1 MNVKL
6 VVKPGRYSFILFA
19 LITAAITAAI
29 ILLNTYS
36 TLQGRL
42 VLSEAVKNS
51 GELSDGLFDIQEHYI
66 KSTEVMTRFAPE
78 SGNPLND
85 TVYLEQLTSLINAV
99 STDFS
104 KQRELVLGYYYCI
117 NADFS
122 SENFEVFHNV
132 STDSVSHI
140 SMILG
145 YLTDKERT
153 EIEAEI
159 STTGKPKW
167 LTLNQPMYNKY
178 YLSCIA
184 PLFANGEYIGFAGIV
199 IDSGAMKERYTNL
212 RSDENRYCFLLTS
225 NSEIFAHDKY
235 AGGERLDYTDF
246 KYLSP
251 LTEQLGKDDSGYA
264 VINKPDGTGV
274 WIYAFNKM
282 QSGHVYVE
290 AQKRSN
296 RVTGINLLLLQIA
309 LISIIA
315 TSLVSKWRGAPVS
328 VFDIISDHV
337 IRVSEGIHPLT
348 KSSYRAMLAL
358 NVGCLGGAGF
368 RLMYLF
374 FTDGKMWQIALYI
387 AMIVCLS
394 LALLLYRRDKPG
406 NIMLGILSVSALT
419 VPIFMQII
427 ESSPDDALN
436 TSSLIWITIA
446 ILGALFLVD
455 RYKARNIFYTFIVI
469 LFMYML
475 IEIFII
481 GEPRPE
487 LLLPT
492 IGSLIF
498 LGFALFSSVDIYV
511 QNAKNS
517 YGMLEQTLSELKD
530 TQSMLVQREKM
541 VTLGRLVAGVA
552 HEINT
557 PLGAIKATADTLCS
571 SSERVFRALTEQC
584 LDYSDDDRND
594 LMQLINMVSESVKQ
608 MNATSQVRKA
618 RASVRSF
625 SENLSP
631 ENGAEIAD
639 YLIRLEICDL
649 ELLQENE
656 NALSNPKIV
665 RMLKLICEISP
676 FIFGSHTI
684 EYAADKAGKI
694 VFALKSYSH
703 SDISGEIAPFD
714 VAQSVDTVLT
724 LYQNQLKQNV
734 RVEKNFSENLPK
746 IVGFADEIGQVWTNV
761 VHNAIQ
767 AMPSGGTLTISLNS
781 TVDGFVEARFTDNGI
796 GIQSEDIKKIFEPF
810 YTTKQVGEG
819 TGLGLDI
826 TKKIVRRHEGT
837 IEAQSQP
844 GQGTTFI
851 IRLPAEKEKK

>member
-1 MNVKL
+1 MSVKFA
-6 VVKPGRYSFILFA
+6 VKPGRYSFILFA
-19 LITAAITAAI
+19 LVTAAITAAI

-36 TLQGRL
+36 TLQSRL

-51 GELSDGLFDIQEHYI
+51 GELADGLYDIQEHYI
-66 KSTEVMTRFAPE
+66 KSTGLMTRFAPE
-78 SGNPLND
+78 SGNPMND
-85 TVYLEQLTSLINAV
+85 TVYLEQLASLINAV

-104 KQRELVLGYYYCI
+104 KQRGLVLGYYYCI

-132 STDSVSHI
+132 STDTMSHI

-145 YLTDKERT
+145 YLTDKERKD
-153 EIEAEI
+153 IEAEI
-159 STTGKPKW
+159 SSTGMPKW

-184 PLFANGEYIGFAGIV
+184 PLFAYDEYIGFAGIV
-199 IDSGAMKERYTNL
+199 IDSGALKEKYASL
-212 RSDENRYCFLLTS
+212 RSDENRYCFLLTP
-225 NSEIFAHDKY
+225 NNEIFAHDKY

-251 LTEQLGKDDSGYA
+251 LVEQLNKADSGYA
-264 VINKPDGTGV
+264 VINKPDGAGT
-274 WIYAFNKM
+274 WIYAFNRL

-290 AQKRSN
+290 AQNRAN
-296 RVTGINLLLLQIA
+296 RVTGTNLLLFQIA

-328 VFDIISDHV
+328 VFDVISDRIIHV
-337 IRVSEGIHPLT
+337 SDGIHPLT
-348 KSSYRAMLAL
+348 KNSYRAMLAL
-358 NVGCLGGAGF
+358 NIGCLGGAGF

-374 FTDGKMWQIALYI
+374 FTGGKVWQIALYI
-387 AMIVCLS
+387 VMTISLM
-394 LALLLYRRDKPG
+394 LALLLYRADNPNR
-406 NIMLGILSVSALT
+406 LTLAVLSVSALT
-419 VPIFMQII
+419 VPVFMQII
-427 ESSPDDALN
+427 ETAPGDALN
-436 TSSLIWITIA
+436 TSSLIWITVA
-446 ILGALFLVD
+446 VLGALFLVD
-455 RYKARNIFYTFIVI
+455 RYRARTIFYAFVVV
-469 LFMYML
+469 LFTYML
-475 IEIFII
+475 IEIFIV
-481 GEPRPE
+481 GEPHPE

-517 YGMLEQTLSELKD
+517 YGVLEQTLKELKD

-557 PLGAIKATADTLCS
+557 PLGAIKATADTLCT

-584 LDYSDDDRND
+584 LDYSDKDRDD
-594 LMQLINMVSESVKQ
+594 LMQLINMVSVSVKQ
-608 MNATSQVRKA
+608 MNATSYVRKA
-618 RASVRSF
+618 RASVRKY
-625 SENLSP
+625 SEELSP
-631 ENGAEIAD
+631 ENGADIAEL
-639 YLIRLEICDL
+639 LIRLEICDL
-649 ELLQENE
+649 ELLQENA
-656 NALSNPKIV
+656 NALSNPKVI

-676 FIFGSHTI
+676 FIFGSQTI
-684 EYAADKAGKI
+684 EYAAVKAGKI
-694 VFALKSYSH
+694 IFALKSYSH
-703 SDISGEIAPFD
+703 SDISGDVASFD
-714 VAQSVDTVLT
+714 VDQSIDTVLI
-724 LYQNQLKQNV
+724 LYQNQLKQNIL
-734 RVEKNFSENLPK
+734 VEKNYGENLPK
-746 IVGFADEIGQVWTNV
+746 IVGVADEIGQVWTNII
-761 VHNAIQ
+761 HNAIQ

-781 TVDGFVEARFTDNGI
+781 TGDGFVEARFTDTGI
-796 GIQSEDIKKIFEPF
+796 GIQHEDLKKIFEPF

-837 IEAQSQP
+837 IGAQSVP

-851 IRLPAEKEKK
+851 IRLPVERK